1 MNLFIYAVMSRQ
13 DEELKLLHSVPFLV
27 LAKDKDNAIAK
38 ATLEAQSLIEDGGT
52 EDFEI
57 QVRPF

>member
-1 MNLFIYAVMSRQ
+1 MSRQ